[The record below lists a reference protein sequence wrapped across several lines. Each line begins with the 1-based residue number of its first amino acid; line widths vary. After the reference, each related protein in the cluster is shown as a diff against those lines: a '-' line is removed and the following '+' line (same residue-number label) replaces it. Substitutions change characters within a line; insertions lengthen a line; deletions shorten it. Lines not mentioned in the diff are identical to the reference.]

1 MIATIARVV
10 VTSLL
15 RNRLR
20 TMLTILGIGVG
31 IAAVIC
37 TAAMGAAGTVRVQEQ
52 IDALGEDFLWIR
64 AGSRNVAGARTGWGA
79 AHTLVPG
86 DADAIAAF
94 VPEVTACSPQVA
106 GRIQIVVGNRNWN
119 TRYQGVYPSF
129 FPIRRRTVAAG
140 TLFNDHDLSA
150 SARVMVLGMGVSE
163 RLFGEENP
171 VGRHVRMGRFV
182 FQIIGVLDSRGTG
195 RGGLDRDDVAFVP
208 LTTAQKSLDRRDA
221 VTDIMCA
228 VTSPDVMPGAEAQ
241 VASLLRA
248 RHALTDSAPDDFQ
261 IQRPI
266 ETLEMRAAS
275 ARTMTL
281 MLTAIGAVS
290 LVVGGVGIMNIMLVS
305 VTERKREIGVRLAVG
320 ARVRDIRSQFLLEA
334 AAIGLVGG
342 VVGVG
347 VGWAGAHALSYSF
360 DWPTVI
366 LPDVVVAAVVTATGA
381 GLVFGYYPAHRA
393 SNLDPIE
400 AIRVED

>member
-1 MIATIARVV
+1 
-10 VTSLL
+10 
-15 RNRLR
+15 
-20 TMLTILGIGVG
+20 
-31 IAAVIC
+31 
-37 TAAMGAAGTVRVQEQ
+37 
-52 IDALGEDFLWIR
+52 
-64 AGSRNVAGARTGWGA
+64 
-79 AHTLVPG
+79 
-86 DADAIAAF
+86 
-94 VPEVTACSPQVA
+94 
-106 GRIQIVVGNRNWN
+106 
-119 TRYQGVYPSF
+119 
-129 FPIRRRTVAAG
+129 
-140 TLFNDHDLSA
+140 
-150 SARVMVLGMGVSE
+150 
-163 RLFGEENP
+163 
-171 VGRHVRMGRFV
+171 
-182 FQIIGVLDSRGTG
+182 
-195 RGGLDRDDVAFVP
+195 
-208 LTTAQKSLDRRDA
+208 
-221 VTDIMCA
+221 
-228 VTSPDVMPGAEAQ
+228 
-241 VASLLRA
+241 
-248 RHALTDSAPDDFQ
+248 
-261 IQRPI
+261 
-266 ETLEMRAAS
+266 
-275 ARTMTL
+275 MTL